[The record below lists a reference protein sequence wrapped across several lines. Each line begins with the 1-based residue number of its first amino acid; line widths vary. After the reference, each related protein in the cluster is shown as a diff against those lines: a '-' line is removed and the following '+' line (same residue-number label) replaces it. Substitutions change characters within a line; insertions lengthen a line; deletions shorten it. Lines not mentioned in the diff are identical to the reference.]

1 MVVPLEELVNLGPKS
16 AAWLNAVGVY
26 TRADIECLGPAAV
39 YQRVKDHGHKPSL
52 NLLYA
57 LAGVVMNVRWNQ
69 LPDEVRSR
77 LLLELDAHADQKKR
91 GHV

>member
-1 MVVPLEELVNLGPKS
+1 MSALEELLNLGPKS

-26 TRADIECLGPAAV
+26 TLTDIERLGPATV
-39 YQRVKDHGHKPSL
+39 YQRVKDQGYKPSL

-57 LAGVVMNVRWNQ
+57 LAGAVMTVRWNQ

-77 LLLELDAHADQKKR
+77 LLLELDAHADQRKR
-91 GHV
+91 GHF